1 MGEHEEMT
9 IQEYIRKNYPD
20 KWNSGKWGCQRVGL
34 KSEAEC
40 QKVEEEFPHGFRVS
54 VGVTDKYWVWFDHD

>member
-1 MGEHEEMT
+1 MT